1 MVSAVLT
8 QLSNRQ
14 QVEKVLNNINWL
26 IRHKNYDCNV
36 FVDWQIEKTIAENLI
51 KSLKESD
58 LRWVWFYKRKYK
70 TIIDLLKRF
79 VEIDLNLDILNL
91 RKDLLSIRWIWKET
105 ADAVL
110 CYGLDKKIFVV
121 DNYTYK
127 VIYNWLK
134 SNNFDR
140 FTSVEELKR
149 KYPYDK
155 LREIIE
161 NLLKHLGKDN
171 SFYFKNLH
179 WAFVEE
185 GKRVSKDG
193 RWL

>member
-1 MVSAVLT
+1 
-8 QLSNRQ
+8 
-14 QVEKVLNNINWL
+14 
-26 IRHKNYDCNV
+26 
-36 FVDWQIEKTIAENLI
+36 
-51 KSLKESD
+51 
-58 LRWVWFYKRKYK
+58 
-70 TIIDLLKRF
+70 
-79 VEIDLNLDILNL
+79 
-91 RKDLLSIRWIWKET
+91 
-105 ADAVL
+105 L

-127 VIYNWLK
+127 VVYNWLK

-171 SFYFKNLH
+171 IFYFKNLH
-179 WAFVEE
+179 
-185 GKRVSKDG
+185 
-193 RWL
+193 